1 MGIGSYT
8 TIGGVGPSPRMG
20 REGLIGST
28 WASAVVR
35 VHQTG
40 DVSVSTGSQPHGQG
54 QQTTFSQII
63 AQELGVPTEKV
74 EVMHS
79 DTHGVPFGQGSYGS
93 RTFSVEGA
101 AIYLAAQKIK
111 TKALTVG
118 AHMLQA
124 KPEDVEFGPG
134 GVQVT
139 GDATK
144 VKTLQEIASWLW
156 FAWDL
161 PPGVEPGL
169 EATEYFNPSDFN
181 FPFGSHVATVE
192 IDEQTG
198 EVDVVDYAGVD
209 DVGVIG
215 NEMIVEGQM
224 QGSIAFGLG
233 PALQEQVVYSD
244 DGTAADAQFD
254 ELSRH
259 ARERHARVPSRP
271 HGDTDNGQPD
281 GRQGR
286 RRRLSAGRR
295 AGGRQRDH
303 RCPLG

>member
-1 MGIGSYT
+1 MAGYDKRDAKKKEARARGKRLGMGIGSYT

-63 AQELGVPTEKV
+63 AQELGVPVDRV
-74 EVMHS
+74 EIMHS

-101 AIYLAAQKIK
+101 AIYIAAQKIK
-111 TKALTVG
+111 AKALTVG

-124 KPEDVEFGPG
+124 KPEDVEVGPA
-134 GVQVT
+134 GVQVK
-139 GDATK
+139 GDATR

-169 EATEYFNPSDFN
+169 EATEYLQPVRFQ
-181 FPFGSHVATVE
+181 FPV
-192 IDEQTG
+192 
-198 EVDVVDYAGVD
+198 
-209 DVGVIG
+209 
-215 NEMIVEGQM
+215 
-224 QGSIAFGLG
+224 
-233 PALQEQVVYSD
+233 
-244 DGTAADAQFD
+244 
-254 ELSRH
+254 R
-259 ARERHARVPSRP
+259 
-271 HGDTDNGQPD
+271 QPR
-281 GRQGR
+281 GHR
-286 RRRLSAGRR
+286 RNR
-295 AGGRQRDH
+295 
-303 RCPLG
+303 